1 MEKYEEGGGEHNEQ
15 RNVVARA
22 NLWVYLITKFALRRE
37 GLTMEASMLTVSL
50 VNYDT
55 VCLLLR
61 YLHPGTRE
69 ISNAMK
75 RQCLSCKQCHP
86 SSRSSFDT
94 RRGGTNGCCQFT
106 LSRENMNW
114 RQVASFLLRVENT
127 TKVERWINFIS
138 SRELIIPRLSY
149 IRRDSYFIVITVSRF
164 IF

>member
-1 MEKYEEGGGEHNEQ
+1 
-15 RNVVARA
+15 
-22 NLWVYLITKFALRRE
+22 
-37 GLTMEASMLTVSL
+37 MLTVSL

-55 VCLLLR
+55 VCLLLC

-94 RRGGTNGCCQFT
+94 RRGGTNWLLPIYLVEGKYELATSCEFLVT
-106 LSRENMNW
+106 SREYE
-114 RQVASFLLRVENT
+114 A
-127 TKVERWINFIS
+127 KVEQRINFIS
-138 SRELIIPRLSY
+138 SRELIIQLSY
-149 IRRDSYFIVITVSRF
+149 IRRDSYSISRS